1 MGKKN
6 SITKSVRASLTNYK
20 PGDRLPG
27 VAEVCEEYDAST
39 ATAVYAMRALLDEG
53 LVRSVQGGNG
63 GYFLVKHPV
72 ETRADLLARLADT
85 LADASTLLRKLA
97 TLESEPAA

>member
-39 ATAVYAMRALLDEG
+39 AVSYTHLDVYKRQEQ
-53 LVRSVQGGNG
+53 QGA
-63 GYFLVKHPV
+63 
-72 ETRADLLARLADT
+72 ERR
-85 LADASTLLRKLA
+85 
-97 TLESEPAA
+97 